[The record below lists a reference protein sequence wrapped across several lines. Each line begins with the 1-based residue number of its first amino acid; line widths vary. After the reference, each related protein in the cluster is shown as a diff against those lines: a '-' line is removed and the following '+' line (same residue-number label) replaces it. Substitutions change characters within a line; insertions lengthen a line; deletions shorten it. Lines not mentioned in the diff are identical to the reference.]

1 MSNLAEKLP
10 EEIEQQSLTLYEQ
23 ALTLTISDQPSFAAA
38 GELGK
43 TLRLMEKE
51 ILDHYKPIKQAQ
63 DAAKKV
69 ILDKEKAD
77 LAPVQEAMGIVR
89 KTMNV
94 FLQEQERIR
103 QEEERVKRLAAEE
116 AARKEQERLFAL
128 AAKAEEKGKE
138 EKAEELL
145 ERAENVYVAPVTVAP
160 KVETARFDGGNVGQ
174 VKELQVSV
182 TDLKAFLF
190 ELVKRNMAPTMVEV
204 KAGAL
209 KAWVKANGMQNFPG
223 LAIVETVAARI
234 R

>member
-1 MSNLAEKLP
+1 
-10 EEIEQQSLTLYEQ
+10 
-23 ALTLTISDQPSFAAA
+23 
-38 GELGK
+38 
-43 TLRLMEKE
+43 
-51 ILDHYKPIKQAQ
+51 
-63 DAAKKV
+63 
-69 ILDKEKAD
+69 
-77 LAPVQEAMGIVR
+77 
-89 KTMNV
+89 
-94 FLQEQERIR
+94 
-103 QEEERVKRLAAEE
+103 
-116 AARKEQERLFAL
+116 
-128 AAKAEEKGKE
+128 
-138 EKAEELL
+138 LL

-204 KAGAL
+204 KAAPL

>member
-10 EEIEQQSLTLYEQ
+10 EEIEIKSMTLYEQ
-23 ALTLTISDQPSFAAA
+23 ATVLTIFDQASFASA

-43 TLRLMEKE
+43 TLKLMEKE
-51 ILDHYKPIKQAQ
+51 IIDHYKPIKQAH

-77 LAPVQEAMGIVR
+77 LSPVQEAMSIVR
-89 KTMNV
+89 ATMNT
-94 FLQEQERIR
+94 FLQQQERIR
-103 QEEERVKRLAAEE
+103 QEEERKARLAAEE

-160 KVETARFDGGNVGQ
+160 KVEIARFDGGNVGQ

-182 TDLKAFLF
+182 TDLKAFLA
-190 ELVKRNMAPTMVEV
+190 ELVKRNLAPTMVTI
-204 KAGAL
+204 GAAPL
-209 KAWVKANGMQNFPG
+209 KAWVKANAMQSFPG
-223 LAIVETVAARI
+223 LAIVETVSARI